1 MEKLDQILNR
11 ISRNKKSFL
20 KLQKKVKGVFLGSQL
35 YLIEEHLYDVDF
47 VFEKFLEVDG
57 TWISDV
63 SINHSEKVK
72 EAIFDHDL
80 KELINHRV
88 FDVLMQITKTE
99 NVFKVINAY

>member
-20 KLQKKVKGVFLGSQL
+20 KLQKKMKGVFLGSQL

-47 VFEKFLEVDG
+47 VFEKFIEVDG
-57 TWISDV
+57 TWISDI

-72 EAIFDHDL
+72 EAIFDHYL
-80 KELINHRV
+80 KELINQRI
-88 FDVLMQITKTE
+88 FDVMMQITKTE
-99 NVFKVINAY
+99 NVFKVINGY